1 MFSFASIFGSILN
14 PRSKSQKNDKKELQ
28 ISYVINT
35 KNGEFPRFPSFLF
48 CSIPKI
54 ENLETSGS
62 FRLLQ
67 KLIVSIDLS
76 VGKPKIFFEFQVNRP
91 HVNSKK

>member
-35 KNGEFPRFPSFLF
+35 KKFPRFPSFLF
-48 CSIPKI
+48 CSVPEI

-76 VGKPKIFFEFQVNRP
+76 LGKPKIFIKFEVNIP